1 MDNTKMGDTF
11 IFSLAEILGK
21 LGKFASS
28 YGIFEKKNSIGWKE
42 FNTKFWVGCFELKTI
57 QQGR

>member
-42 FNTKFWVGCFELKTI
+42 FNTKF
-57 QQGR
+57 